1 MFAAA
6 TKMIQELMRGDSYS
20 QGFQIEDDTVS
31 IEFFSERF
39 EDKLAG
45 VGVDFTVAIQNT
57 LDLC

>member
-1 MFAAA
+1 MSKA
-6 TKMIQELMRGDSYS
+6 
-20 QGFQIEDDTVS
+20 FQLEEDDVA

-45 VGVDFTVAIQNT
+45 VGVDFTVAIKNT